1 MERVY
6 RLVRFQNKFKVGIL
20 FALFIAIKT
29 ILNVI
34 IMDKN
39 NKKMKHKIL
48 NPIIN
53 TFFSIMF
60 VLARVDLRVGECI
73 GYAPLHIVV
82 D

>member
-1 MERVY
+1 M
-6 RLVRFQNKFKVGIL
+6 GIL

-29 ILNVI
+29 IVNVI
-34 IMDKN
+34 IMDENK
-39 NKKMKHKIL
+39 KKMKYNIFEPL
-48 NPIIN
+48 IN

>member
-1 MERVY
+1 M
-6 RLVRFQNKFKVGIL
+6 GIL

-29 ILNVI
+29 IVNVI

-39 NKKMKHKIL
+39 KKKTKYQIFD
-48 NPIIN
+48 PIIN